1 MSITDTDVQDQADME
16 RLMAGQDAALNV
28 LMERHA
34 GPIFQFIFRM
44 LGDVDEANDLAQET
58 FLRLYRARDRFRP
71 GNRFTTWLFTIAANL
86 ARNHLRW
93 RSRRPNLSLDAE
105 SSATGQTLAEVLP
118 SNSVNPGE
126 SAELPS
132 CTRRCAPPLPPFPKT
147 CGSLSCCVNGKI
159 SPWRTRRRYSTR
171 RPRPW
176 RTASTVPGSS
186 FASGSQK

>member
-126 SAELPS
+126 SASWRVAPGGAR
-132 CTRRCAPPLPPFPKT
+132 RRCRP
-147 CGSLSCCVNGKI
+147 S
-159 SPWRTRRRYSTR
+159 R
-171 RPRPW
+171 RPAGVYR
-176 RTASTVPGSS
+176 AV
-186 FASGSQK
+186 